1 MDPELQKRYFDLRKQ
16 LSSLNYSTNFGLD
29 AVDVIQQLFGDLI
42 STTESYTQLQEKE
55 YELSQDLSLAQAQLF
70 PLKKENAK
78 ISRENQQLHMDTV
91 KLREELTD
99 HQDTLVARV
108 KELEDQLKEVTFLCS
123 CKDESLRKGEQQRIR
138 LREAY
143 EQLAST
149 SLLSGA

>member
-1 MDPELQKRYFDLRKQ
+1 MDPALQQRYFDLRKQ

-55 YELSQDLSLAQAQLF
+55 YELAQDLSLAQAQLF

-99 HQDTLVARV
+99 HQV
-108 KELEDQLKEVTFLCS
+108 C
-123 CKDESLRKGEQQRIR
+123 
-138 LREAY
+138 
-143 EQLAST
+143 
-149 SLLSGA
+149 LSALYFVNVNN

>member
-1 MDPELQKRYFDLRKQ
+1 MDPEVQKRYFDLRKQ

-78 ISRENQQLHMDTV
+78 LSRENQQLHMDTV

-99 HQDTLVARV
+99 HQVYNIKR
-108 KELEDQLKEVTFLCS
+108 
-123 CKDESLRKGEQQRIR
+123 
-138 LREAY
+138 
-143 EQLAST
+143 
-149 SLLSGA
+149 